1 MTATIKS
8 YFVCANSSRGFYN
21 FFESNLQGVDHL
33 YILKGGPGTGK
44 STLMKRIGADFYDL
58 GYDVEFIYCSS
69 DPHSLDGVLIPQLK
83 VGIVDGTAPHVIE
96 PTAPGAVEQ
105 YVNLGIAWD
114 RAKLVPY
121 KEAILDLKHQISTC
135 YDLLYYKYAEALKI
149 HDQWEKIYIDEMD
162 FDLAPRFRAIL
173 CDALLDYKKEDH
185 LPVVKHRFF
194 GASTPN
200 GSTDYI
206 EDLTRGFKRYFI
218 KGRPGTG
225 KSTLLKELAKKS
237 ESLGYDTEIYHCS
250 FDPESLDMVLIPK
263 LNVCFFDSTAPHEY
277 FPSVETDEII
287 DTYEALITP
296 GTDEANAES
305 LKQIEADYKAT
316 VKLGTVA
323 LGQAKALHD
332 QLEEI
337 YIQAMNFD
345 IIEGIYVQLKEE
357 ILELIQ

>member
-21 FFESNLQGVDHL
+21 FFDSNLQGVDHL

-237 ESLGYDTEIYHCS
+237 
-250 FDPESLDMVLIPK
+250 
-263 LNVCFFDSTAPHEY
+263 
-277 FPSVETDEII
+277 
-287 DTYEALITP
+287 
-296 GTDEANAES
+296 
-305 LKQIEADYKAT
+305 
-316 VKLGTVA
+316 
-323 LGQAKALHD
+323 
-332 QLEEI
+332 
-337 YIQAMNFD
+337 
-345 IIEGIYVQLKEE
+345 
-357 ILELIQ
+357 